1 MSGASIITP
10 NYQLDPAFTR
20 KPPIALLQQIEQL
33 QRDGLLLLDHLTKRS
48 ERVFVVAPA
57 DKKPPAD
64 DGAKPGIAGL
74 SFAPL
79 RQSPEEIANTEHGLR
94 NLALLVDEL
103 SRLAAPVTPRTI
115 RNSQQGWLDPFDA
128 LLVLLLIVT
137 LFFSVAIFWRV
148 DEARSLINQTRQAQ
162 AAANEIY
169 GRLNLL
175 DRKTQFQ
182 RVPKGNEPANS
193 LGGALC
199 NLDGEKPHYVPIAP
213 EAEGLCSGLAQQKAR
228 ETILF
233 DRLRTWNCN
242 LTQDLA
248 TRWIISPL
256 VSGKRNEHDPKEL
269 DYGACRELSSDD
281 INEGRPAYHWQRS
294 ERRTVTV
301 LTLMANHILPGLLAL
316 LGATIYLLRLRQRQK
331 ARSVLED
338 AGMASLARLLMP
350 AAMGGLLGLVWS
362 GGGDVINPNSLTLQN
377 ITVSLPL
384 TAFVLGY
391 AFDPILEWLENKI
404 RETLIG
410 KQPEAKT
417 VPLS

>member
-10 NYQLDPAFTR
+10 NYQLDPAYTR
-20 KPPIALLQQIEQL
+20 MPPIALLEQIEQL

-48 ERVFVVAPA
+48 ERVFVVASA
-57 DKKPPAD
+57 DMKPPTD
-64 DGAKPGIAGL
+64 DGTRQGIAGL
-74 SFAPL
+74 SFESL
-79 RQSPEEIANTEHGLR
+79 RQSPEEIAKAELGLR

-103 SRLAAPVTPRTI
+103 SRLSAPVTPRTI
-115 RNSQQGWLDPFDA
+115 RNSQQGLLGPFDVF
-128 LLVLLLIVT
+128 LVVMLIVT
-137 LFFSVAIFWRV
+137 VFFSVAIFWRV

-175 DRKTQFQ
+175 DKKTQFE
-182 RVPKGNEPANS
+182 RVPNDKEPANS

-233 DRLRTWNCN
+233 DRLRTWNCS
-242 LTQDLA
+242 LTQDWA
-248 TRWIISPL
+248 TSLIITPL
-256 VSGKRNEHDPKEL
+256 VSGAENKNDPKAL
-269 DYGACRELSSDD
+269 HYGACEAPEPHVVESRSA
-281 INEGRPAYHWQRS
+281 AYHWQRS

-316 LGATIYLLRLRQRQK
+316 LGASIYLLRLRQRQK
-331 ARSVLED
+331 ARSVLEH
-338 AGMASLARLLMP
+338 AGLAGAARLLMP
-350 AAMGGLLGLVWS
+350 AALGGLLGLVWT
-362 GGGDVINPNSLTLQN
+362 GGGDLINPHSLTLQN
-377 ITVSLPL
+377 LTVSLPL

-410 KQPEAKT
+410 KQSETRP

>member
-10 NYQLDPAFTR
+10 NYQLDPAYTR
-20 KPPIALLQQIEQL
+20 MPPIALLQQIEQL

-48 ERVFVVAPA
+48 ERVFVVASA

-64 DGAKPGIAGL
+64 DDAKPGIAGL

-79 RQSPEEIANTEHGLR
+79 RQSPEEIAKAELGLR

-103 SRLAAPVTPRTI
+103 SRLSAPVTPRTI
-115 RNSQQGWLDPFDA
+115 RNSRQGWLGPFDA

-182 RVPKGNEPANS
+182 RVPEGNEPANS

-248 TRWIISPL
+248 TRWIITPL
-256 VSGKRNEHDPKEL
+256 VAGARNDQDTREL
-269 DYGACRELSSDD
+269 DYGACRKLSS
-281 INEGRPAYHWQRS
+281 EEVTAGMPAYHWQRS

-316 LGATIYLLRLRQRQK
+316 LGASIYLLRLRQRQK

-338 AGMASLARLLMP
+338 TGMAGLARLLMP
-350 AAMGGLLGLVWS
+350 AALGGLLGLVWA

-410 KQPEAKT
+410 KQSETRP

>member
-1 MSGASIITP
+1 MSGASVITP
-10 NYQLDPAFTR
+10 NYQLDPAYTR
-20 KPPIALLQQIEQL
+20 RPPIALLQQIEQL

-48 ERVFVVAPA
+48 ERVFVVASG
-57 DKKPPAD
+57 DKKPVAD
-64 DGAKPGIAGL
+64 DGSKAGIAGL
-74 SFAPL
+74 SLEPL
-79 RQSPEEIANTEHGLR
+79 RQSPEDIAKVENGLR
-94 NLALLVDEL
+94 NLALLIDEL

-115 RNSQQGWLDPFDA
+115 RNSQQGWLGPFDLA
-128 LLVLLLIVT
+128 LLAVLVVT
-137 LFFSVAIFWRV
+137 MFLSVAVFWRV

-175 DRKTQFQ
+175 DRKAQFE
-182 RVPKGNEPANS
+182 RVPAEKEPENS
-193 LGGALC
+193 LKGALC
-199 NLDGEKPHYVPIAP
+199 NLDDVKPHYVPIAP

-228 ETILF
+228 EAILF

-242 LTQDLA
+242 LTRDWA
-248 TRWIISPL
+248 TRWIIWPL
-256 VSGKRNEHDPKEL
+256 VSGTQDDRDARAL
-269 DYGACRELSSDD
+269 DYGACKALSTEDVSK
-281 INEGRPAYHWQRS
+281 GSSTYHWQRS

-301 LTLMANHILPGLLAL
+301 LTLIANHILPGLLAL
-316 LGATIYLLRLRQRQK
+316 LGASIYLLRVRQRQK
-331 ARSVLED
+331 ARSLLED
-338 AGMASLARLLMP
+338 ASIAGLARLFMP
-350 AAMGGLLGLVWS
+350 AALGGLLGLVWT

-404 RETLIG
+404 RETLMG
-410 KQPEAKT
+410 KQPETRT